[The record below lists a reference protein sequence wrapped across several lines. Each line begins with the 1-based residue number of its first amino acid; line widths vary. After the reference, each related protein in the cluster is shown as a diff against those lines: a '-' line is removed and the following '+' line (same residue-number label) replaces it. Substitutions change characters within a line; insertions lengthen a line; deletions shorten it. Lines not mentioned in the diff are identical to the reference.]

1 MNAGKEMIDIDKA
14 PKCRDCVNYD
24 TSRFPE
30 EFGKLAICME
40 SKSGMHK
47 VGHYSLGCEFFEE
60 RKSRS
65 GGSV

>member
-1 MNAGKEMIDIDKA
+1 MIDIDKA

-30 EFGKLAICME
+30 ECGKLAICRE
-40 SKSGMHK
+40 NKSGMHK
-47 VGHYSLGCEFFEE
+47 VGHYSLGCEFFKE
-60 RKSRS
+60 RKSPS

>member
-47 VGHYSLGCEFFEE
+47 VGHLRIF
-60 RKSRS
+60 
-65 GGSV
+65 

>member
-1 MNAGKEMIDIDKA
+1 MIDLGKY
-14 PKCRDCVNYD
+14 PHCRDCVNYD

-30 EFGKLAICME
+30 ECGKLAICME